1 MSEIRVHRDRDHVV
15 MATHHLH
22 NANLSLKGKGLM
34 SLMLSLPDE
43 WDYSIN
49 GLVAISKENKTA
61 IRSALKELQEAG
73 YVVVTKLMP
82 DKKAGRST
90 IKYEY
95 DLYETPVEREHQ
107 EGKKQGT
114 ENLYLDNLYTENRP
128 QYNYNQQTVDTTLSV
143 SESCSKV
150 ENKQTNSAR
159 KKSSPQRPA
168 KRKKVGYDEFVEMVR
183 DAESYRLEN
192 CTEEQCEAL
201 MEAILPAFVNTK
213 RRQDFKSQIA
223 LCRKTVDEL
232 YGYAAKRHRD
242 YDGDIVYDVIGCGVR
257 GKCIADKYMSY
268 WFSDNVESFK
278 ASMDSMAENG
288 EEMGWS
294 KW

>member
-22 NANLSLKGKGLM
+22 NTGLSLKGKGLM

-95 DLYETPVEREHQ
+95 DLYETPVEKGHQ
-107 EGKKQGT
+107 EDKKQGT
-114 ENLYLDNLYTENRP
+114 ENLYLDNLDIEDRP
-128 QYNYNQQTVDTTLSV
+128 QYNKHST
-143 SESCSKV
+143 CK
-150 ENKQTNSAR
+150 NKPTPNRTRPEKNKRTNNSAR
-159 KKSSPQRPA
+159 EKPKPA
-168 KRKKVGYDEFVEMVR
+168 DRFKELVEEGRSHV
-183 DAESYRLEN
+183 LEN
-192 CTEEQCEAL
+192 CTEEQFDRL
-201 MEAILPAFVNTK
+201 MEAVVPMFARTRK
-213 RRQDFKSQIA
+213 RQDMPSQKA

-232 YGYAAKRHRD
+232 YGYAKEHHPGYA
-242 YDGDIVYDVIGCGVR
+242 GDIVYDTLAAGAR
-257 GKCIADKYMSY
+257 GRSIEDRYLSY
-268 WFSDNVESFK
+268 WLSDGFEGFK
-278 ASMDSMAENG
+278 ADMRVQAEYG
-288 EEMGWS
+288 DGMRWS